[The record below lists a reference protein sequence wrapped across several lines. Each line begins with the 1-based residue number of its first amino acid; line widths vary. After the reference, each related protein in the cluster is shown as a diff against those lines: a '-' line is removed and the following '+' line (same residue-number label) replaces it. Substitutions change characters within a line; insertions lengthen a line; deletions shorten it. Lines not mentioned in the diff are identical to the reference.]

1 MTMFRV
7 DENCLQCGLCAELCP
22 ARIIEFEK
30 ERAPWVAP
38 ETEGRCI
45 RCGQCVAFCPVRACY
60 LSFQPEEDRR
70 PVERNQLPPPEA
82 AETLLRSR
90 RSVRRYRADTLDRA
104 VILRLLE
111 TARYAPS
118 ASNRQPV
125 RWIVTEN
132 REKTLALAAL
142 VVQAFERE
150 IEASADPAG
159 HPLAP
164 VALACRG
171 GDVIMRGAPHLAVAV
186 VPADYPFPEDAAIAL
201 TYFELA
207 AHANGVGCC
216 WAGYF
221 TRAARRSPELKAALG
236 LGDNEVVVGGQMFG
250 RPDGV
255 SLSRLL
261 PPRKKPDLT
270 WL

>member
-1 MTMFRV
+1 MAMFRV
-7 DENCLQCGLCAELCP
+7 DGNCLKCGLCAELCA
-22 ARIIEFEK
+22 ARIIGFEK
-30 ERAPWVAP
+30 ERTPWVAP
-38 ETEGRCI
+38 EAESRCI
-45 RCGQCVAFCPVRACY
+45 RCGQCVSFCPVRACW

-70 PVERNQLPPPEA
+70 PVERDWLPTPEA

-90 RSVRRYRADTLDRA
+90 RSVRRYRAETLDRA
-104 VILRLLE
+104 MILRLLD

-118 ASNRQPV
+118 AGNRQPV
-125 RWIVTEN
+125 RWIVTES
-132 REKTLALAAL
+132 RERTLALAAL
-142 VVQAFERE
+142 VIRDFERE
-150 IEASADPAG
+150 IAASADPAG

-164 VALACRG
+164 VAAAGRA

-186 VPADYPFPEDAAIAL
+186 VPADYPFPEDAAMAL

-221 TRAARRSPELKAALG
+221 TLAARRSPELKAALG
-236 LGDNEVVVGGQMFG
+236 VSGNEMAVGGQMFG
-250 RPDGV
+250 RPDGL
-255 SLSRLL
+255 SLCRLL
-261 PPRKKPDLT
+261 PPRKKPDLS